1 MALLHC
7 VTFSSLCASD
17 ADRNLLNAK
26 TVGIGHARRQK
37 FVLTGICLL
46 ANLMF
51 APPASA
57 ATTNSTF
64 AVTATVG
71 ATCTISAIPLAFGAY
86 TQAVAQAT
94 STITV
99 NCTDT
104 TPYNI
109 GLDAGLT
116 VGATVLT
123 RAMSTAGG
131 SLPYSL
137 FTDAART
144 VNWGNTVGTDTQ
156 VGTGSGA
163 PQGLTVYG
171 QVAAG
176 QLAVPG
182 TYTDTITATISY

>member
-7 VTFSSLCASD
+7 LTYSQARSNSNRISANVETTRLGS
-17 ADRNLLNAK
+17 
-26 TVGIGHARRQK
+26 ARRHK
-37 FVLTGICLL
+37 FVLTTIGFLVSL
-46 ANLMF
+46 ALG
-51 APPASA
+51 PPAVA
-57 ATTNSTF
+57 ATANTTF

-71 ATCTISAIPLAFGAY
+71 ATCSISAVPLAFGAY
-86 TQAVAQAT
+86 TQAIAQAT

-104 TPYNI
+104 TPYNV

-116 VGATVLT
+116 IGATVLT
-123 RAMSTAGG
+123 RAMSTVGG
-131 SLPYSL
+131 SLPYTL

-144 VNWGNTVGTDTQ
+144 INWGNTVGTDTQ
-156 VGTGSGA
+156 AGTGNGG

-171 QVAAG
+171 QVGAG
-176 QLAVPG
+176 QLVVPG